1 MRGTDRGSI
10 KSAERALAIVEYFDM
25 IQRSASVKEL
35 SEALEIP
42 QSSTSMLLKCLTTL
56 GYVQKGDGLRDFA
69 PGVRTAFLGNW
80 AQRQVGKGNPLC
92 DTADEIARELD
103 ETVVVGTQN
112 GPYVQYLY
120 ISARRE
126 PGPTA
131 PRAGT
136 KRLMACTAAGRS
148 LLSRLAEPDVRRI
161 VRRNNA
167 EAEAHNRVPE
177 KDLLD
182 RIRQEK
188 RQGYFE
194 SQGGLVAG
202 ISSITVLLAAS
213 FNGTPLVLG
222 VGGPADRLSQSRG
235 KVIDALV
242 AAASR
247 PASELAPAAA
257 RIN

>member
-10 KSAERALAIVEYFDM
+10 KSAERALAIVEYFDR

-42 QSSTSMLLKCLTTL
+42 QSSMSMLLKCLAAL
-56 GYVQKGDGLRDFA
+56 GYVQKGSGLRDFA

-80 AQRQVGKGNPLC
+80 AQRQVGRGNPLC
-92 DTADEIARELD
+92 DQADDMARRLN

-120 ISARRE
+120 ISAPRDL
-126 PGPTA
+126 GQTA

-148 LLSRLAEPDVRRI
+148 LLSRLAENDVRRI
-161 VRRNNA
+161 ARRNNA
-167 EAEAHNRVPE
+167 EASAQNRVPE
-177 KDLLD
+177 KELLD
-182 RIRQEK
+182 RIRQER

-194 SQGGLVAG
+194 SEGGLVAG
-202 ISSITVLLAAS
+202 ISSITVLLDAS
-213 FNGTPLVLG
+213 FNGSPLVMG

-235 KVIDALV
+235 KVIEALV
-242 AAASR
+242 AVAGR
-247 PASELAPAAA
+247 PAAEPAPL